1 MSSLQRQFNTQK
13 AVLRQSTIKY
23 LCPECLRGFP
33 RPDTLY
39 RHFQDVN
46 DEAHKGLRSRKDD
59 YNQFYSCYQKCLG
72 ASIPSKCLPKPPHC
86 FELQYVI
93 EHYGKDLDN
102 GASTTSNHGI
112 FTEFS
117 HTSCLS

>member
-13 AVLRQSTIKY
+13 EVLRQSTIKY
-23 LCPECLRGFP
+23 LCPECLRGFS

-39 RHFQDVN
+39 RHFQDVK
-46 DEAHKGLRSRKDD
+46 DEAHRGLSLRKDD